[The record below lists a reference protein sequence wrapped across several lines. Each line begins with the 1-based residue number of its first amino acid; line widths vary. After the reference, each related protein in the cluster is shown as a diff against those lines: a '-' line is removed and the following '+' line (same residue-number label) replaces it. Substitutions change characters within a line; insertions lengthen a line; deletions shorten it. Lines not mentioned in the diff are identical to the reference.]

1 MTDLYTRKVVARLKQ
16 PDGHYG
22 AATWVLVGAG
32 PEDCDRIA
40 KAPLTPLKT
49 SVTAPRDGGRHRY
62 VMKLFAIAHQALP
75 EGWNMSFDTF
85 RKALTVDAGYYE
97 AYRTPD
103 GDEQKV
109 ALSLSY
115 GSMDDTA
122 HRQFCDDLIKCLC
135 SRWVPGLDHEAF
147 TNEIYEAIA

>member
-1 MTDLYTRKVVARLKQ
+1 MADLYTRKVVARLKQ

-32 PEDCDRIA
+32 PEDQEKIT

-49 SVTAPRDGGRHRY
+49 AVTAPRDGGRHRY
-62 VMKLFAIAHQALP
+62 VMKLFTIAHQALP

-85 RKALTVDAGYYE
+85 RKALTIDAGYFE
-97 AYRTPD
+97 SYRTPD

-115 GSMDDTA
+115 GSMDDTKHKEFTDA
-122 HRQFCDDLIKCLC
+122 LIRCLV
-135 SRWVPGLDHEAF
+135 SRWIPGLDSQAFEMEILEAV
-147 TNEIYEAIA
+147 A